1 TLGILIALRFVA
13 PMLSAVGSV
22 GAIIMGLIT
31 LSFLLTTPG
40 VWQPDYGFPFLSS
53 VPGQFLVSGSTA
65 SAIKWAIAE
74 GASSGSR

>member
-1 TLGILIALRFVA
+1 MKRLPHPNRLRMTSDNICHIKSQRGRGGREFGDTLGILIALRFVA

-40 VWQPDYGFPFLSS
+40 VW
-53 VPGQFLVSGSTA
+53 
-65 SAIKWAIAE
+65 
-74 GASSGSR
+74 